1 MTEKQ
6 LAEGQRLLN
15 IIRDLQENRNK
26 IVEALN
32 DDRQDGRK
40 AERIFESMLYH
51 LDYPQLENEMKSL
64 AERIAAELDSE
75 IISLRKKFEEL

>member
-6 LAEGQRLLN
+6 LTDGQGLMN
-15 IIRDLQENRNK
+15 TIRDLQESRNK

-32 DDRQDGRK
+32 DDKKDGME
-40 AERIFESMLYH
+40 AERIFVAMLH
-51 LDYPQLENEMKSL
+51 NLDYTRIENEVKSL

-75 IISLRKKFEEL
+75 IISLRKKI